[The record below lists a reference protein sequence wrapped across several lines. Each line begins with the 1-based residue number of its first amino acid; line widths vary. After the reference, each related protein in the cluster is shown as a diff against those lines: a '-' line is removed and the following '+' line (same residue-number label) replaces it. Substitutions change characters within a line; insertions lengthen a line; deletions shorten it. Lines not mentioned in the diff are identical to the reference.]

1 MNKIFILFISISLF
15 LYGYAQ
21 DLNESN
27 SITLTEAIE
36 IGLKNNPVIKSA
48 YENISAVEGK
58 FWSGIS
64 LPSPEIGVSYEFVP
78 LGSGLNNYEERT
90 FGISQAFEFP
100 TNYFLRGS
108 ISGDENDIAYLNF
121 KQSEIQIT
129 RQIKTAYYNVLAKQK
144 LLAIAKENL
153 QIADDFSKKAEIR
166 YNVGE
171 GTNLERLT
179 AKVQFTEAK
188 NILALAQNELKS
200 SFAELNYSL
209 GYSRLSDEKFILI
222 DSLAFSKLDTLS
234 FENLYHLSLSSNQQI
249 KISELNVNAL
259 STERTLAWS
268 SLLPGFNI
276 SYFRQSLGS
285 DDNYYG
291 ASLDIS
297 VPLWFLFDN
306 RGQIQYASAKVN
318 IAESELVSVKNE
330 VYLNLTNAYNDY
342 SNNLQQVSLYQ
353 EHILPQAEEVYRSAS
368 ASYDAGEITYIEYLQ
383 ARQTIISS
391 EKNYTEALLNYY
403 RSIFSLEEIVGQK
416 LLN

>member
-285 DDNYYG
+285 DNNYYG

-297 VPLWFLFDN
+297 VPIWFLFDN

>member
-285 DDNYYG
+285 DNNYYG

-306 RGQIQYASAKVN
+306 RSQIQYASAKVN

>member
-222 DSLAFSKLDTLS
+222 DSLAFSKFDTLS

-285 DDNYYG
+285 DNNYYG

-306 RGQIQYASAKVN
+306 RSQIQYASAKVN

>member
-222 DSLAFSKLDTLS
+222 DSLAFSKFDTLS

>member
-108 ISGDENDIAYLNF
+108 ISGDENDIAHLNF

-285 DDNYYG
+285 DNNYYG

>member
-1 MNKIFILFISISLF
+1 M
-15 LYGYAQ
+15 YGYAQ

-222 DSLAFSKLDTLS
+222 DSLAFSKFDTLS

-285 DDNYYG
+285 DNNYYG

>member
-353 EHILPQAEEVYRSAS
+353 EHILPQALEVYRSAS

>member
-222 DSLAFSKLDTLS
+222 DSLAFSKFDTLS

-285 DDNYYG
+285 DNNYYG

-416 LLN
+416 FLN

>member
-222 DSLAFSKLDTLS
+222 DSLAFSKFDTLS

-416 LLN
+416 FLN

>member
-222 DSLAFSKLDTLS
+222 DSLAFSKFDTLS

-268 SLLPGFNI
+268 SLLPGFSI

-285 DDNYYG
+285 DNNYYG

>member
-1 MNKIFILFISISLF
+1 M
-15 LYGYAQ
+15 YGYAQ

>member
-268 SLLPGFNI
+268 SLLPGFSI

-285 DDNYYG
+285 DNNYYG

-297 VPLWFLFDN
+297 VPIWFLFDN

>member
-1 MNKIFILFISISLF
+1 M
-15 LYGYAQ
+15 YGYAQ

-108 ISGDENDIAYLNF
+108 ISGDENDIAHLNF

-222 DSLAFSKLDTLS
+222 DSLAFSKFDTLS

-285 DDNYYG
+285 DNNYYG

>member
-36 IGLKNNPVIKSA
+36 IGLKYNPVIKSA

-285 DDNYYG
+285 DNNYYG

-306 RGQIQYASAKVN
+306 RSQIQYASAKVN

>member
-416 LLN
+416 FLN

>member
-108 ISGDENDIAYLNF
+108 ISGDENDIAHLNF

-222 DSLAFSKLDTLS
+222 DSLAFSKFDTLS

-285 DDNYYG
+285 DNNYYG

>member
-222 DSLAFSKLDTLS
+222 DSLAFSKFDTLS

-285 DDNYYG
+285 DNNYYG

>member
-285 DDNYYG
+285 DNNYYG

>member
-222 DSLAFSKLDTLS
+222 DSLAFSKFDTLS

-285 DDNYYG
+285 DNNYYG

-297 VPLWFLFDN
+297 VPIWFLFDN

>member
-285 DDNYYG
+285 DNNYYG

-353 EHILPQAEEVYRSAS
+353 EHILPQALEVYRSAS